1 MDLARELVRLALE
14 AEGAVVED
22 TGDGLY
28 ALLPA
33 AAAASLSLG
42 EEVRVAFGAGGD
54 AEGSTVDGR
63 LGSRLVEAL
72 AAPHLAEPPLGA
84 LILPAELPRRLP
96 AHLPVLLNGVIAGD
110 AVATGGVERYVVTEV
125 RLVVQSDEMRSR
137 IATLC
142 FRASDGA
149 RVSTP
154 RLAGAHEG
162 ALEPLA
168 GEERRRLESSL
179 RSWMQREGIRQMA
192 GAFESV
198 RRRLSRDLESMADF
212 YRGLDSDMAAA
223 ARRARSD
230 EERQRRN
237 AKRGA
242 LGVDMAARRGQLRER
257 TRLRL
262 SGTVVAAT
270 LVESQVQRFTLPV
283 RRRQQSGSSQPPLPF
298 GRLRLRRPGMRR
310 LRRGDRAR
318 LPLRREAA
326 RPLRRLWARRPHRCR
341 PLLRVPPAR
350 NPAAA
355 DLGRRSDFVPI
366 LQLTRLWPLESPGSR
381 ATGRRHGPTRWT
393 KAPMRFFDGN
403 GRLRAARGRARY
415 WIWNVCIRSAY

>member
-33 AAAASLSLG
+33 AAAARLSLG
-42 EEVRVAFGAGGD
+42 EETHVGFGAGSD
-54 AEGSTVDGR
+54 AEGVVDGR
-63 LGSRLVEAL
+63 LGSMLVEAL
-72 AAPHLAEPPLGA
+72 SAPHLAAPPLGA

-110 AVATGGVERYVVTEV
+110 AVATMGAERYLVAEV
-125 RLVVQSDEMRSR
+125 RLVAQSDEMRSQ
-137 IATLC
+137 ITTLC
-142 FRASDGA
+142 VRTSDGA
-149 RVSTP
+149 RVSIP
-154 RLAGAHEG
+154 SLAGAQTG
-162 ALEPLA
+162 ALEPL
-168 GEERRRLESSL
+168 GDGERRRLASSL
-179 RSWMQREGIRQMA
+179 RSWMQREGIRRMA

-242 LGVDMAARRGQLRER
+242 LGADMAARRGQLRER

-283 RRRQQSGSSQPPLPF
+283 RRRQQSGSISLLCRSADSVFEGPACGGCGEMTLRVYLCDEKLHVLCDACGHA
-298 GRLRLRRPGMRR
+298 GRIDAGRCP
-310 LRRGDRAR
+310 A
-318 LPLRREAA
+318 
-326 RPLRRLWARRPHRCR
+326 CR
-341 PLLRVPPAR
+341 PPVIPPPR
-350 NPAAA
+350 ISVA
-355 DLGRRSDFVPI
+355 DPTSSRS
-366 LQLTRLWPLESPGSR
+366 SS
-381 ATGRRHGPTRWT
+381 
-393 KAPMRFFDGN
+393 
-403 GRLRAARGRARY
+403 
-415 WIWNVCIRSAY
+415 